1 MIWRQSEGDS
11 LHEHTNIVKIVVLL
25 LLLVIPILY
34 VSGLL
39 AQLLGNYHTW
49 LAAGGVPGNGTAP
62 KLPETDFMV
71 CLLYV
76 FSKYGIK
83 AFFGMSIAVAILFL
97 MLLLRDLEDGKNYDK
112 ERNFKYSKKGTYG
125 TAKFLSIKEMRTFL
139 DVTSIH
145 ETTGTILGSRRWNV
159 ISIPENTFM
168 NKHVAVY
175 GASGSMKSRAFVR
188 NMMFQAVARGECIV
202 VTDPKS
208 ELYEDM
214 YLYLQENGYEV
225 RVFNLVHPE
234 NSDRWNCLS
243 MIHGDE
249 IEAQICVEIIFTNTG
264 DVVDA
269 GFWSRGET
277 NLLKAL
283 ILYVDLERNTEDRN
297 MGAVYE
303 MILERT
309 DQDLENLFS
318 ILPKSH
324 PAKKP
329 YNIYRKSDAKVRSDM
344 VAGLGTRLQVFQSQK
359 ICDVTAADDFV
370 FTRMGWEKYA
380 YFVIMSDQDGTFRF
394 LSSLFFSSL
403 FIETVRSADD
413 KTDARTLPIGVNFIL
428 DEFTQI
434 GRIPDFNMKIST
446 VRSRNIRISIIF
458 QSIPQLE
465 NRYPRNEYLEIL
477 GNCDT
482 QIALGCND
490 PITAK
495 FLSDRSG
502 LTTVEALNEARD
514 LSTWRFSDH
523 TPEYKETKSEHPR
536 NLINPDEV
544 MTIPMDEALIILRAK
559 NVFKVKKY
567 DYTRHP
573 ESKKLKKRKAVAY
586 IPEWRKSQGKTENVV
601 KNVIN
606 VAETVTPIKEQQK
619 KEPVEIT
626 KFELMSKEEGESY
639 GDRI

>member
-1 MIWRQSEGDS
+1 MIWRQSEGNS
-11 LHEHTNIVKIVVLL
+11 LHEYISIAKTVVLL
-25 LLLVIPILY
+25 LILVISILY

-39 AQLLGNYHTW
+39 AQMLGNYHVW
-49 LAAGGVPGNGTAP
+49 QAAGGVPGDGTSP
-62 KLPETDFMV
+62 KLPETGFMV
-71 CLLYV
+71 CLLFV

-83 AFFGMSIAVAILFL
+83 AFFGISLVVVILFF
-97 MLLLRDLEDGKNYDK
+97 MLWFRDLEDSKNYDR

-145 ETTGTILGSRRWNV
+145 ETTGTILGSRWWNV

-168 NKHVAVY
+168 NKHIAVY

-202 VTDPKS
+202 ATDPKA

-214 YLYLQENGYEV
+214 SIYLEENGYKV

-243 MIHGDE
+243 MVQGDE
-249 IEAQICVEIIFTNTG
+249 IQAQICVEIIFTNTG

-283 ILYVDLERNTEDRN
+283 ILYVDMERNAEDRN

-309 DQDLENLFS
+309 DQDLENLFGV
-318 ILPKSH
+318 LPKWH

-329 YNIYRKSDAKVRSDM
+329 YNIYRKSDAKVRADM
-344 VAGLGTRLQVFQSQK
+344 MAGLGTRLQVFQSQK
-359 ICDVTAADDFV
+359 ICDATAADDFV
-370 FTRMGWEKYA
+370 FTKMGWEKCA

-413 KTDARTLPIGVNFIL
+413 KTEVRALPIGVNFIL

-434 GRIPDFNMKIST
+434 GKIPDFNMKIST
-446 VRSRNIRISIIF
+446 VRSRDIRISIIF

-465 NRYPRNEYLEIL
+465 NRYPHNEYMEIL

-490 PITAK
+490 AITAK

-502 LTTVEALNEARD
+502 ITTVEAVNEARD

-567 DYTRHP
+567 DYIRHP
-573 ESKKLKKRKAVAY
+573 ESKKLKKRKAIKY

-601 KNVIN
+601 KNEKN
-606 VAETVTPIKEQQK
+606 VVKTVTPKKEQQMK
-619 KEPVEIT
+619 APVEIT
-626 KFELMSKEEGESY
+626 KFELMSKEAKEN
-639 GDRI
+639 GD